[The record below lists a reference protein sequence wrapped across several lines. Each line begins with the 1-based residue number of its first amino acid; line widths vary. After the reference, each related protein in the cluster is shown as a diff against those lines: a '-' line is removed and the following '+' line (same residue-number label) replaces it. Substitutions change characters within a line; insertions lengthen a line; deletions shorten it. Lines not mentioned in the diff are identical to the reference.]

1 MEVKEKENLIVTE
14 AQIEQT
20 EEKIEKNNE
29 FHIIDDYETQT
40 KSDVLT
46 IFAFCLF
53 HLF

>member
-29 FHIIDDYETQT
+29 FHIIDDYHSSLSLFDRL
-40 KSDVLT
+40 KS
-46 IFAFCLF
+46 
-53 HLF
+53 H